1 MQGTEQQTTG
11 RGLPLM
17 ILCGVGA
24 GLLSVLLNVGITLFN
39 SPTYQRVAAEG
50 SKVQVGLAYTL
61 VGLECVNFLLT
72 LLICFFTGLIVG
84 RATLQRRLG
93 FYAGAIAGL
102 ITYLASF
109 VVRYIPN
116 YPGNVSAST
125 TGTTQVVSGIV
136 VTIIFLCIWGFIGGL
151 IGRWG
156 AVTGTRHHPA
166 YTKVEAERM
175 ENEG

>member
-1 MQGTEQQTTG
+1 MQDTEQQATG
-11 RGLPLM
+11 SSLPLM

-24 GLLSVLLNVGITLFN
+24 GFLSMVLNVGITLFN
-39 SPTYQRVAAEG
+39 APTYQRVATEG

-61 VGLECVNFLLT
+61 VGLQCVNFLLT
-72 LLICFFTGLIVG
+72 LLICFFAGLIVG

-93 FYAGAIAGL
+93 FYTGAIAGL

-116 YPGNVSAST
+116 YPGNVAAST

-136 VTIIFLCIWGFIGGL
+136 VTIIFLVIWGFIGGL
-151 IGRWG
+151 IGYWG
-156 AVTGTRHHPA
+156 AATGMSHHHTYA
-166 YTKVEAERM
+166 KVEAE
-175 ENEG
+175 ND

>member
-11 RGLPLM
+11 RSFPFM
-17 ILCGVGA
+17 ILCGIGA

-39 SPTYQRVAAEG
+39 APTYQRVVTQG

-61 VGLECVNFLLT
+61 VGLQCVNFLLT
-72 LLICFFTGLIVG
+72 LLICFIAGLIVG
-84 RATLQRRLG
+84 RVTLQRRLG

-116 YPGNVSAST
+116 YPGNVAAST

-136 VTIIFLCIWGFIGGL
+136 VTIVFLCIWGFIGGL
-151 IGRWG
+151 VGRWG
-156 AVTGTRHHPA
+156 AATGTRHLPVYA
-166 YTKVEAERM
+166 KAEVEDE
-175 ENEG
+175 